1 MQQGRGVPTSG
12 ACIASLVLGV
22 LSVVFVAVGY
32 LSFVAG
38 AAAVVFGIIGVGRAN
53 KGTVSGRGLA
63 IAGIV
68 LGAVGLVFALLTTP
82 VSVTSGP

>member
-1 MQQGRGVPTSG
+1 MQQDRGLQMSG
-12 ACIASLVLGV
+12 ACVASLVLGV
-22 LSVVFVAVGY
+22 VSLVFFPFGY
-32 LSFVAG
+32 LAFVAG

-63 IAGIV
+63 VAGMV

-82 VSVTSGP
+82 VSVTTGL